1 MVNDIKFEHNPKAQK
16 GTVGEVLGADKVA
29 LCGAV
34 VVWVVVAGEQV
45 FLATLVILGDAQRE
59 ASRKFEA
66 IHYQSGWMPKKPDVP
81 RRFILSTGIA

>member
-1 MVNDIKFEHNPKAQK
+1 MMFSPMVNDIKFEHNPKAQK

-45 FLATLVILGDAQRE
+45 YLATLSHTGRRPKGGIKNVRGD
-59 ASRKFEA
+59 S
-66 IHYQSGWMPKKPDVP
+66 
-81 RRFILSTGIA
+81 LSIWVDAKETRCS